1 MVAQE
6 IETVI
11 FGDDSDEERYYDN
24 GSNDRS
30 DIGDEHD
37 EDGDDDDDDSN
48 DYEED
53 FEQRRNDNR
62 RNNHDRNSSS
72 SFSSLNDNSIRQARR
87 RVRWL
92 PSPSSPTT
100 ATRRNNNSYGNT
112 YIASNRRPA
121 SSSSSRG
128 RGSDD
133 INSYTLFDA
142 LSDDDGPSTR
152 RRRYATGSYS
162 SSSTSTSTSSSS
174 NNNTTTIIYAQKYQ
188 SPGALF
194 MPILIFLSVTFV
206 LLLVVRIVMSL
217 LTAAVGIVVLCVIVT
232 KFLQEFFTRPV
243 LLVRTLHASPVLCCS
258 VLGSIFGVLHALW
271 KQRLLPLLMHGLD
284 VDSVESLLN
293 AMLGLI
299 SMESIGIVYS
309 SSSSSSHSHSSST
322 ESSCVDL
329 IMLWGLAH
337 GLIYGIEIGCAWLI
351 LFGDLAR
358 PTTFTKYFYR
368 SVWRPLKRQY
378 RRSGIRRHTMTR
390 QHRCTLSTND
400 SYGDCGDSNS
410 NLGGSSDD
418 RHQCVI
424 CLEPFVDTPVEGDRY
439 QLLPCLHCFHREC
452 ARNWLVIRQSCPI
465 CRVKV
470 EGMEGCG
477 SVEWTDINDDDDDD
491 D

>member
-11 FGDDSDEERYYDN
+11 FGNDSDEERYYYDN
-24 GSNDRS
+24 GNGRS
-30 DIGDEHD
+30 DNGDENND
-37 EDGDDDDDDSN
+37 DDDDDDDDDSN
-48 DYEED
+48 SDYEED
-53 FEQRRNDNR
+53 VQQRRNDNR
-62 RNNHDRNSSS
+62 RNNHDRNSS

-100 ATRRNNNSYGNT
+100 ATRRNNNNTNSYGNT
-112 YIASNRRPA
+112 YITSNRRPA

-128 RGSDD
+128 SGSDD
-133 INSYTLFDA
+133 INSYTLFDV
-142 LSDDDGPSTR
+142 LSDDDGSSTRR

-162 SSSTSTSTSSSS
+162 SSSTSSSSS
-174 NNNTTTIIYAQKYQ
+174 TNNTTAIIYAQKYQ

-217 LTAAVGIVVLCVIVT
+217 LTAAVGIVVLCVIVA
-232 KFLQEFFTRPV
+232 KFLQEFFTRPI
-243 LLVRTLHASPVLCCS
+243 LLVRTLHASPVLCFS

-271 KQRLLPLLMHGLD
+271 KQRLLPLLMHGLE

-299 SMESIGIVYS
+299 SLERIGIVY
-309 SSSSSSHSHSSST
+309 SSSSHSHSSST

-337 GLIYGIEIGCAWLI
+337 GLIYGIEIGCVWLI
-351 LFGDLAR
+351 IFGDLAR

-390 QHRCTLSTND
+390 QYRCTPPTSD
-400 SYGDCGDSNS
+400 SYGDGIDNNS
-410 NLGGSSDD
+410 NFGGSSDD

-477 SVEWTDINDDDDDD
+477 SVEWTDINDDDD
-491 D
+491 